1 MLHNLCPWALMA
13 STVSEEPL
21 SLLGITIWRSIRIG
35 RPISFTARQCPSS
48 SHQLSLL
55 IRGGLFG
62 RVLRELSSPEEV
74 PALIFDLESHG
85 VKIRSFERW
94 ATPSRTS
101 SPDTSRH
108 R

>member
-21 SLLGITIWRSIRIG
+21 SLLGITIRRSIRIG

-62 RVLRELSSPEEV
+62 RVLRELSGPEEV
-74 PALIFDLESHG
+74 PALIFGLESHG
-85 VKIRSFERW
+85 VKIRELREMGNPLEDLF
-94 ATPSRTS
+94 T
-101 SPDTSRH
+101 
-108 R
+108 